1 MGKSSK
7 SRSTFEII
15 SFCAPFSWKN
25 ISWQDRMIF
34 SASVTLLICFSLFSI
49 ASSIILRDV
58 INYLA
63 QGDIAYYYII
73 AYCICYYLA
82 ECCNNLKSFCFIYVE
97 AKIQTQL
104 SALVF
109 NHVLNLSM
117 PYHLSRETGK
127 VLKEL
132 QRGSISVP
140 QVIRTG
146 LFYVF
151 PIILQLGLIEIYL
164 FWKFDQVYTAVLFC
178 SVIFYILF
186 TILTSEWRS
195 KIQRTVNTSDS
206 SFVSKATD
214 ALYNCET
221 VKLNNGEDH
230 ETSRCADAFSKFRL
244 GKVSMHK
251 SLLILHMGQEFIV
264 TIGNFLCLGLL
275 AYEIIEGQKL
285 IGDFVMMQG
294 FLALLYS
301 PLKNMGTYYE
311 TIKQAL
317 IDSEGIMNLLSL
329 QPCIKDDPSAIN
341 LKECSGSISFQ
352 NVNFT
357 YSPDLPQT
365 LHNISFSLSSSK
377 SLGIV
382 GQTGSGK
389 STISKLLF
397 RLYDVT
403 SGQVLIDNIDVR
415 KISQSSLRS
424 QISIVPQ
431 DCALF
436 NETIAYNIGYACTC
450 NMAHIEWAASM
461 AKIHDFIMTLPQGY
475 LTLVGEKGIRLSG
488 GERQRVAIARALIRK
503 PKIIC
508 FDEATSSLD
517 SLTEEK
523 IHESI
528 REISKTCTS
537 VIIAHRLS
545 SVTHCNE
552 IIVVDQG
559 RVGQRGTHLELLQE
573 DGVYRD
579 MWKQQLE
586 GN

>member
-1 MGKSSK
+1 MEKKSK
-7 SRSTFEII
+7 SRSTTEII
-15 SFCAPFSWKN
+15 SFCAPFSWRN

-34 SASVTLLICFSLFSI
+34 LASVFLLVCFSIFSI

-164 FWKFDQVYTAVLFC
+164 FLKFDKIYTAVLFC
-178 SVIFYILF
+178 SVVFYILF
-186 TILTSEWRS
+186 TIFTSEWRS

-221 VKLNNGEDH
+221 VKLNNGETH
-230 ETSRCADAFSKFRL
+230 ETSRCADAFSRFRL

-251 SLLILHMGQEFIV
+251 SLLVLHMGQELIV

-275 AYEIIEGQKL
+275 AYEIIQGHKL

-329 QPCIKDDPSAIN
+329 QPCIKDDPCA
-341 LKECSGSISFQ
+341 LTLQECSGSVSFQ
-352 NVNFT
+352 NVNFS
-357 YSPDLPQT
+357 YSPGLPQT
-365 LHNISFSLSSSK
+365 LHSISFSLSSSN

-397 RLYDVT
+397 RLYDVS
-403 SGQVLIDNIDVR
+403 SGQVLIDNIDIR
-415 KISQSSLRS
+415 KISQTSLRG
-424 QISIVPQ
+424 QIAIVPQ

-436 NETIAYNIGYACTC
+436 NETIAYNIGYACTS
-450 NMAHIEWAASM
+450 NIAHIEWAASK
-461 AKIHDFIMTLPQGY
+461 AKIHEFIVTLPQGY

-517 SLTEEK
+517 SLTEEQ

-528 REISKTCTS
+528 KEISKTCTS

-552 IIVVDQG
+552 IIVIDKG
-559 RVGQRGTHLELLQE
+559 RVGQRGTHSQLLQE
-573 DGVYRD
+573 DGVYKE
-579 MWKQQLE
+579 MWRQQLE